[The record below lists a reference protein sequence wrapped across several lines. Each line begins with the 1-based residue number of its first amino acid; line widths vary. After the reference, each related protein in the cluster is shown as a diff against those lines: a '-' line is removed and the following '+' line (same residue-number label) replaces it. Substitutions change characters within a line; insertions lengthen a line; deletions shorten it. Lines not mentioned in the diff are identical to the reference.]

1 MTVYI
6 HMYMYTYPYFTRK
19 NICAICDHRE
29 SISSK
34 SPPLRRAPHSS
45 RSAAALRRADR
56 SVASADPSW
65 RPRGRRLCRRPPA
78 GRWPGPL
85 RRFRSSWL
93 FLRDFFWVGPGG
105 TMWHLYIYIPIFI
118 YIYIL
123 GADDTGLC
131 GQFSRGFLAHDM
143 GFMYRFCYVF
153 FFKHDM
159 GIMRRPNGQ
168 VFFHFIDRWH
178 GNKWSNLHMTWDFQ
192 GDTDVQ
198 DGKWQVSS
206 FKFL

>member
-1 MTVYI
+1 MIPSFCHWNPPKNHHFTIQPYVKSWKPPYFTPQKKSVKKSNMTVYI

-93 FLRDFFWVGPGG
+93 FLRDFFGWDQVES
-105 TMWHLYIYIPIFI
+105 F
-118 YIYIL
+118 
-123 GADDTGLC
+123 
-131 GQFSRGFLAHDM
+131 
-143 GFMYRFCYVF
+143 
-153 FFKHDM
+153 
-159 GIMRRPNGQ
+159 GI
-168 VFFHFIDRWH
+168 
-178 GNKWSNLHMTWDFQ
+178 
-192 GDTDVQ
+192 
-198 DGKWQVSS
+198 
-206 FKFL
+206 

>member
-1 MTVYI
+1 MFPLLSHHSPIGIPPKITILPHIYI
-6 HMYMYTYPYFTRK
+6 SSHVLPSWKPPYFTPQKISEKVKCDRIYPYFTRK

-93 FLRDFFWVGPGG
+93 FLGIFLGG
-105 TMWHLYIYIPIFI
+105 TRWNHLVAIY
-118 YIYIL
+118 
-123 GADDTGLC
+123 
-131 GQFSRGFLAHDM
+131 
-143 GFMYRFCYVF
+143 
-153 FFKHDM
+153 
-159 GIMRRPNGQ
+159 
-168 VFFHFIDRWH
+168 
-178 GNKWSNLHMTWDFQ
+178 LHTY
-192 GDTDVQ
+192 
-198 DGKWQVSS
+198 K
-206 FKFL
+206 